1 VARDQLSENINAVME
16 LRKGGKTV
24 HAADE
29 NAAKSTSAGPNFTG
43 DMGAFANKAVEA
55 GQCEG
60 ETVDKE

>member
-1 VARDQLSENINAVME
+1 VACDQLNENINAIME

-24 HAADE
+24 HASE
-29 NAAKSTSAGPNFTG
+29 EHAAKSTSAGLSFTG
-43 DMGAFANKAVEA
+43 DTGAFMNKAEEA